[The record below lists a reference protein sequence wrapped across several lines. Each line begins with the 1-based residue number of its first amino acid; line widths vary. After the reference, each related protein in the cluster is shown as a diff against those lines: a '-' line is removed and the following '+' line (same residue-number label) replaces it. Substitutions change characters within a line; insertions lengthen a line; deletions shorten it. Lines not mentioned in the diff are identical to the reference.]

1 MEYGLIGGR
10 LGHSY
15 SKVIHEMLCGYRY
28 DLCPLP
34 TEEEVRAFMTRRQFR
49 AINVTIPYK
58 LVVMEYCSYID
69 PHARAINAVNTIVNR
84 NGLLYGYNTDYPG
97 FSYLCDAHGVE
108 FKDRTVLILGTGGTH
123 NTTWAVAHD
132 RGAKQIYTV
141 SRHPD
146 PEKGELTY
154 AQALTTGAQIIIN
167 TTPVGMYP
175 NVGVSAL
182 DITSM
187 PGLEAV
193 IDVIYNPDKTELIL
207 RAEEL
212 GVPVAVGGLEM
223 LVAQAVYAAEFFLDR
238 KFEDAGAE
246 IARVTSELRREQLNI
261 ALIGMPSSGKTTL
274 GKLLAKQL
282 GRTFVDLDDAIVK
295 ADGRSIPDIFAAEG
309 EDGFRAKETE
319 QTARFGKENRQL
331 LSCGGGV
338 VKRPENL
345 RALHQNG
352 VVLFIDRPV
361 EALAVG
367 GSRPLSS
374 SMEALRTMEAQR
386 RPLYRAAAD
395 AVVHTRYG
403 DVLPSNKALAGAG
416 IELIGMD
423 RREFLLKDALDQLAA
438 EYDFIFIDCPPSLE
452 LLTLNALCAA
462 DSILVPVQGEYF
474 ALEGLSDLMNTVR
487 IVRRSLNPKLA
498 LEGVLLTMFDGRTN
512 LAMQVAEEV
521 KHYFPGKV
529 YATVIPRNVRLSEAP
544 SHGKPIT
551 AYDRTSRGAEAYQAL
566 AVEFLKKQ

>member
-15 SKVIHEMLCGYRY
+15 SKTIHEMLCGYHY

-34 TEEEVRAFMTRRQFR
+34 TEEEVRAFMTRRPFK

-69 PHARAINAVNTIVNR
+69 PHAKAINAVNTIVNK

-97 FSYLCDAHGVE
+97 FSYLCDAHGVD
-108 FKDRTVLILGTGGTH
+108 FAGKTVLILGTGGTH

-154 AQALTTGAQIIIN
+154 EQALTTGAQIIIN

-182 DITSM
+182 DITAM

-223 LVAQAVYAAEFFLDR
+223 LVAQAVYAAEYFLSR
-238 KFEDAGAE
+238 KFDDAPAE
-246 IARVTSELRREQLNI
+246 IARVTAALRREQLNI
-261 ALIGMPSSGKTTL
+261 VLIGMPSSGKTTL
-274 GKLLAKQL
+274 GRQLAERL
-282 GRTFVDLDDAIVK
+282 GKRFVDLDEEIVK

-319 QTARFGKENRQL
+319 QTARFGKEGRQVI
-331 LSCGGGV
+331 SCGGGV
-338 VKRPENL
+338 IKRPENL

-361 EALAVG
+361 DALTVG
-367 GSRPLSS
+367 GGRPLSTS
-374 SMEALRTMEAQR
+374 PEALREMEAQR
-386 RPLYRAAAD
+386 RPLYLAAAD
-395 AVVHTRYG
+395 AVV
-403 DVLPSNKALAGAG
+403 PNKTTVADAVAAAM
-416 IELIGMD
+416 E
-423 RREFLLKDALDQLAA
+423 ALD
-438 EYDFIFIDCPPSLE
+438 EIF
-452 LLTLNALCAA
+452 
-462 DSILVPVQGEYF
+462 DS
-474 ALEGLSDLMNTVR
+474 
-487 IVRRSLNPKLA
+487 
-498 LEGVLLTMFDGRTN
+498 
-512 LAMQVAEEV
+512 
-521 KHYFPGKV
+521 
-529 YATVIPRNVRLSEAP
+529 
-544 SHGKPIT
+544 
-551 AYDRTSRGAEAYQAL
+551 
-566 AVEFLKKQ
+566 

>member
-69 PHARAINAVNTIVNR
+69 PHAKAINAVNTIVNR

-97 FSYLCDAHGVE
+97 FSYLCDAHRVE

-182 DITSM
+182 DITST

-212 GVPVAVGGLEM
+212 GVPIAVGGLEM

-261 ALIGMPSSGKTTL
+261 ALIGMPSSG
-274 GKLLAKQL
+274 
-282 GRTFVDLDDAIVK
+282 DAIVK

-309 EDGFRAKETE
+309 EAGFRKMEAA
-319 QTARFGKENRQL
+319 QTACFARENRQVI
-331 LSCGGGV
+331 SCGGGV
-338 VKRPENL
+338 VKDPANL
-345 RALHQNG
+345 RALHANG
-352 VVLFIDRPV
+352 IVLFIDRPL
-361 EALAVG
+361 EDLLVG
-367 GSRPLSS
+367 GGRPLSTS
-374 SMEALRTMEAQR
+374 PEALKTMEAQR
-386 RPLYRAAAD
+386 RPLYLAAAD
-395 AVVHTRYG
+395 AVI
-403 DVLPSNKALAGAG
+403 PNKTTPADAVTAAM
-416 IELIGMD
+416 E
-423 RREFLLKDALDQLAA
+423 ALD
-438 EYDFIFIDCPPSLE
+438 EIF
-452 LLTLNALCAA
+452 
-462 DSILVPVQGEYF
+462 
-474 ALEGLSDLMNTVR
+474 
-487 IVRRSLNPKLA
+487 
-498 LEGVLLTMFDGRTN
+498 
-512 LAMQVAEEV
+512 
-521 KHYFPGKV
+521 
-529 YATVIPRNVRLSEAP
+529 
-544 SHGKPIT
+544 SH
-551 AYDRTSRGAEAYQAL
+551 
-566 AVEFLKKQ
+566 